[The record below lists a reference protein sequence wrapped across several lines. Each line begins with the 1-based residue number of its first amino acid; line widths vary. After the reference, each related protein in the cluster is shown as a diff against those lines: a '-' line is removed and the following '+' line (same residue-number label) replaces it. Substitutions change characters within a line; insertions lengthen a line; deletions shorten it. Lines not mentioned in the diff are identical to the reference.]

1 MGAEVSAPTAYCSEN
16 SDMTKIL
23 HINSVYGVGSTGR
36 LTQCLHR
43 SLRDDG
49 FDSVVLYGRGP
60 QAHDREVFRVCD
72 DLYGRAQSFV
82 SRFTGMPYGG
92 CTLSTA
98 ATVRLIRR
106 ERPDIVHLQCVNE
119 HFVNV
124 YALVRWLRERQ
135 IRTVLTLHA
144 DFMFTANCGSAL
156 GCEGW
161 RDGCRACHDV
171 KRATKSLILNRTAKS
186 YEKLRAAFNGFG
198 NNLSVVSV
206 SPWLTE
212 RASSSPMLGGFR
224 HLTITNGVDVD
235 VFHPIKPEDISQL
248 CDIGNRKVVLH
259 VTAQFDDVPGH
270 LKGGSYVFELARR
283 MKDDSVTFVV
293 IGPSRTSSAIPKN
306 VQMIGELSDINEL
319 ARWYN
324 VASCTLLTSKQET
337 FSLVCAESLCCGTP
351 VVGFQA
357 GGPESVACPEGS
369 SFVPFGD
376 MDALEACVR
385 DAVVGKR
392 LQRAAVAERARSMYA
407 NDTMVKKYEEEYGRM
422 LCR

>member
-1 MGAEVSAPTAYCSEN
+1 
-16 SDMTKIL
+16 
-23 HINSVYGVGSTGR
+23 
-36 LTQCLHR
+36 
-43 SLRDDG
+43 
-49 FDSVVLYGRGP
+49 
-60 QAHDREVFRVCD
+60 
-72 DLYGRAQSFV
+72 
-82 SRFTGMPYGG
+82 MPYGG

-259 VTAQFDDVPGH
+259 VTAQFADVPGH